1 MIPLILRI
9 QNFLSYGPT
18 PQTID
23 FRPYKL
29 ICLSGKNGHGKSALL
44 DAITWAL
51 WGAARKTNG
60 TSKADQGV
68 LKLGHTEMMV
78 SLDFISNG
86 NTYRIRRVFS
96 TKYGKPSA
104 HVDFGTYNPED
115 DIFIPLTEK
124 TIRKTQETINQ
135 VLGLDYDGFINSS
148 FIRQGQSNEF
158 SKKSPKD
165 RKEILASILGL
176 NKYEKA
182 RKLASDESKKLLNE
196 SEYTKKIAHH
206 INQACLAIES
216 EEAKLKTVET
226 LFEEFELQKKSIL
239 RLQETTSQ
247 EKEILQKK
255 YQEYA
260 LIEAEIK
267 RNNLEITSM
276 KNRFMTLVRQWKK
289 NHSQFLHLP
298 NKEEIKNKKDS
309 IKKLI
314 QKEIESTEKNL
325 ILRSQLI
332 AYQEQEQK
340 LIYEINKEYQ
350 TKIHEQ
356 SINIEKLKLEIH
368 GHYEEEKNIEKD
380 IETLVI
386 EKKNIDET
394 ITNLQKEVAPE
405 SLINDT
411 QELQKIFERYK
422 SFYQKW
428 IDSGNIINNEL
439 KHLYDKK
446 KLIDDI
452 NNPSCPLCEQNVSQ
466 ARKRFL
472 LGKLST
478 QDQFLLHRFTKLK
491 RLINWIKEVITKQ
504 HKALEISKKIDAL
517 LQEQAIKTN
526 SLKIKKEKI
535 LDLHT
540 HINDKNN
547 TLEKYL
553 KELIILKNNVTNTL
567 ASNAEYQKIQILK
580 KNIEPQIKTEINNQ
594 KNQSSLQKELLL
606 IEEQEQQWLI
616 ISEQKIL
623 QTERREMIHEL
634 CFAIKAK
641 KKEYKIQQEELLKFE
656 KLEEKNKEIQL
667 IERKNTETLVAI
679 ENKKSELLK
688 EKGALEGSLKKLY
701 EQQKEFILYEKKS
714 HDLLLASQE
723 YAEIATA
730 YGKDGLQALLIED
743 ALPEIE
749 QEANDLLSKLTDN
762 QTHIFIES
770 LRDLKKG
777 GTKETLDINIS
788 DSNGIRPYEMFSGG
802 EAFRIDFALRIA
814 ISKLLARRA
823 GTSLQTLIIDE
834 GFGSQ
839 DEEGLSRIM
848 DVIYKIQDDFEKVII
863 VSHLT
868 TMKDQF
874 PVHFIIEKEHQGSK
888 VLIRELA

>member
-1 MIPLILRI
+1 MIPLVLRI
-9 QNFLSYGPT
+9 QNFLSYGSI
-18 PQTID
+18 PQVID

-51 WGAARKTNG
+51 WGSARKTNG

-104 HVDFGTYNPED
+104 HVDFGTYNPEN

-124 TIRKTQETINQ
+124 TIRRTQEVINQ

-165 RKEILASILGL
+165 RKEILATILGL

-182 RKLASDESKKLLNE
+182 RKLASDESKRLLNE
-196 SEYTKKIAHH
+196 SEYAKKFAHH

-216 EEAKLKTVET
+216 EEAKLKTVEM
-226 LFEEFELQKKSIL
+226 LFQEFEIQKNSIL
-239 RLQETTSQ
+239 RLKKATLE
-247 EKEILQKK
+247 EKETLQIK

-260 LIEAEIK
+260 LIEADLK
-267 RNNLEITSM
+267 RNILDTTSM
-276 KNRFMTLVRQWKK
+276 TDRFFVLVNQWKK
-289 NHSQFLHLP
+289 NHTQFLKLSDKDEIKKKKEILKEKI
-298 NKEEIKNKKDS
+298 NKEIK
-309 IKKLI
+309 
-314 QKEIESTEKNL
+314 STEKKL
-325 ILRSQLI
+325 TLRTQLI
-332 AYQEQEQK
+332 AYQEKEQK
-340 LIYEINKEYQ
+340 LITHINKEHQ
-350 TKIHEQ
+350 TVIHTK
-356 SINIEKLKLEIH
+356 SIDLEKCKLEINA
-368 GHYEEEKNIEKD
+368 YNQEEKNIQQE
-380 IETLVI
+380 
-386 EKKNIDET
+386 IDELLIQKNALDNKVT
-394 ITNLQKEVAPE
+394 ALQKEVPPQL
-405 SLINDT
+405 LINDT
-411 QELQKIFERYK
+411 QELQKLFERYK
-422 SFYQKW
+422 FFYQKW
-428 IDSGNIINNEL
+428 IDAGNIINNEL
-439 KHLYDKK
+439 KHIYEKK

-491 RLINWIKEVITKQ
+491 KLINWIKEVITTQ
-504 HKALEISKKIDAL
+504 HKALEVSKKIDLL
-517 LQEQAIKTN
+517 LQDEASKATAIQT
-526 SLKIKKEKI
+526 KKEKI
-535 LDLHT
+535 ISLQFLVNEKKA
-540 HINDKNN
+540 I
-547 TLEKYL
+547 LEK
-553 KELIILKNNVTNTL
+553 KIEELSILQKNAAYALENN
-567 ASNAEYQKIQILK
+567 SEYKDIQLLK
-580 KNIEPQIKTEINNQ
+580 KNITSELENCMTDEKL
-594 KNQSSLQKELLL
+594 QSSLQKELILL
-606 IEEQEQQWLI
+606 EEQEQQWLI
-616 ISEQKIL
+616 ITEQKAL
-623 QTERREMIHEL
+623 QVERRAMISEL
-634 CFAIKAK
+634 CIAIKKK
-641 KKEYKIQQEELLKFE
+641 KKECNTQKQKLAEHELITKKHAELNIAE
-656 KLEEKNKEIQL
+656 KKHNEDL
-667 IERKNTETLVAI
+667 III
-679 ENKKSELLK
+679 ENKTSELIK
-688 EKGALEGSLKKLY
+688 EKGCLEGSLKKLY
-701 EQQKEFILYEKKS
+701 EQQKEYVLYEKKS

-723 YAEIATA
+723 YSEVATA

-762 QTHIFIES
+762 QTHLFIES

-788 DSNGIRPYEMFSGG
+788 DNNGIRPYEMFSGG

-874 PVHFIIEKEHQGSK
+874 PVHFIIEKENQGSK
-888 VLIRELA
+888 VHIRELA